1 MTEPAQHMQK
11 ITPFLWFDGD
21 AEDAVKFYTSIF
33 KNSKISRILHYGE
46 EVAKV
51 SESGRLAG
59 SVLTI
64 EFEID
69 GQKFV
74 ALNGGPQFQFNE
86 SVSFVVNCESQKEV
100 DYYWEKLTA
109 GGGQESACGWLK
121 DKFGLSWQI
130 TPTVLI
136 DMLHDKD
143 AERAE
148 RVMHAMLQM
157 KKIDIAKLQAA
168 YA

>member
-1 MTEPAQHMQK
+1 MQK

-33 KNSKISRILHYGE
+33 KDSKIGRILHYGE

-51 SESGRLAG
+51 SESGRSAG

-86 SVSFVVNCESQKEV
+86 SVSFVVNCANQKEV
-100 DYYWEKLTA
+100 NYYWEQLTA

-136 DMLHDKD
+136 DMLHDKH

-168 YA
+168 YGN